1 LCAVECVCVCVCVRV
16 NEVGVCG
23 WACQS
28 EKVETFSIYQTS
40 FVYHLHK
47 MADQAK
53 ALADA
58 RAAMIAKR
66 FGGNDQGASTGGS
79 GTMRRK
85 NKGAAKTTGGSELV

>member
-1 LCAVECVCVCVCVRV
+1 MKRVCVCVCGHV
-16 NEVGVCG
+16 
-23 WACQS
+23 
-28 EKVETFSIYQTS
+28 KVKKLKLFPSTKPHL
-40 FVYHLHK
+40 YHLHK

>member
-1 LCAVECVCVCVCVRV
+1 
-16 NEVGVCG
+16 
-23 WACQS
+23 
-28 EKVETFSIYQTS
+28 
-40 FVYHLHK
+40 